1 MINFITGFFI
11 GAFVGIIIMSLLIVG
26 RSKDNN
32 E

>member
-1 MINFITGFFI
+1 MIEFITGFFI

-26 RSKDNN
+26 SSKDK